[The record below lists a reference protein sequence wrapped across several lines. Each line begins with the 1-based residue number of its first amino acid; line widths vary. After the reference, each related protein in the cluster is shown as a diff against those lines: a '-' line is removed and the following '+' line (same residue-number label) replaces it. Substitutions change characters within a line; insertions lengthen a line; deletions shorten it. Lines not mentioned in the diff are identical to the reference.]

1 MYRNRKDTFFLNRVI
16 VKQKSIY
23 TVFTLINTDKIVSY
37 DYSQVLQAMSHRPI
51 DKSSG
56 LFKQVNLENEQ
67 SEAPG
72 RDPAAGPHC
81 NRMIYK

>member
-1 MYRNRKDTFFLNRVI
+1 MIILN
-16 VKQKSIY
+16 
-23 TVFTLINTDKIVSY
+23 
-37 DYSQVLQAMSHRPI
+37 RPI

-56 LFKQVNLENEQ
+56 LFKQGLLNLENEQ
-67 SEAPG
+67 SKAPG